1 MLNGHHESAALVAAM
16 RCPELVNLT
25 VHPRSGA
32 PTYFQ
37 LRSHTGRVLVS
48 STTHHDI
55 VGCLATMHHTQK

>member
-1 MLNGHHESAALVAAM
+1 MLNGQDEAWAIVAAM
-16 RCPELVNLT
+16 RCPELVSLT

-55 VGCLATMHHTQK
+55 VGCLATMHQTQK